1 MSGSLFFIF
10 CIFFFWMVILLLLG
24 GVFMSVTKSLNIQGT
39 SMISFD
45 DAIKTAYEEVA
56 TSIDHIFDVE
66 VIGLKCTVQNH
77 KIQEYIADTKI
88 YFKIDTERARENGR
102 D

>member
-1 MSGSLFFIF
+1 MLRTQSFFIPMCAF
-10 CIFFFWMVILLLLG
+10 ERSEKGMIF
-24 GVFMSVTKSLNIQGT
+24 FMSVTKSLNIQGT